1 MAMEIRKKIIEKGQE
16 IRSGREGIMD
26 CRVKVGRKRWRII
39 GVYVHGNMEG
49 VLKDMEEWL
58 EEKKVGNRIL
68 ISGDF
73 NARTGREREAV
84 KEEEEGESG
93 GEKGRK
99 SKDEKVNREGRKL
112 VELIEEKGW
121 SIFNGNMSGDKK
133 GEFTFTG
140 GKGCTVID
148 YLIGNE
154 DVKGRIKR
162 MRIGDRIDSDHHSV
176 EIWAEGR
183 VVGKRKGERREDAG
197 RVR

>member
-1 MAMEIRKKIIEKGQE
+1 MEIRKEIIEKGQE

-26 CRVKVGRKRWRII
+26 CRVKVRRKRWRII

-58 EEKKVGNRIL
+58 EEKKVKNRIL

-73 NARTGREREAV
+73 NARTGREKEAV
-84 KEEEEGESG
+84 KEEEEGESR

-112 VELIEEKGW
+112 VELIEEREW
-121 SIFNGNMSGDKK
+121 SIFNGNMSADKK

-140 GKGCTVID
+140 GCTVID
-148 YLIGNE
+148 YLIGDE
-154 DVKGRIKR
+154 DVKERIKR

-176 EIWAEGR
+176 EIWVEGR
-183 VVGKRKGERREDAG
+183 VDREEERGKEGRCGESEIE
-197 RVR
+197 